1 MAQYRNGLTMA
12 FTNYSALK
20 TTIANYLGR
29 TDLTSQIPDFITLAE
44 TRLAR
49 ELRTRQMLKS
59 ATSPMTSG
67 DAKVALPTDFLE
79 VRDLYIQGNPR
90 MPVTYLAPSAF
101 TRDARADESGL
112 PVYYTVLASEFLF
125 APIPDGSR
133 TLEIL
138 YYAKPVV
145 LSDSN
150 ASNVFLANYPD
161 ALLYGAL
168 LEAEPYLINDA
179 RVQLWVSLY
188 DRAINSI
195 SEADEGSEYSG
206 VPLQMKVTSR

>member
-1 MAQYRNGLTMA
+1 MA
-12 FTNYSALK
+12 FTSYSDLK
-20 TTIANYLGR
+20 TTVANYLGR
-29 TDLTSQIPDFITLAE
+29 SDLTTQIPDFIRLAE

-59 ATSPMTSG
+59 ATASMTGG
-67 DAKVALPTDFLE
+67 DSKIALPTDFLE

-90 MPVTYLAPSAF
+90 VPVSYLSPSAF
-101 TRDARADESGL
+101 TRDARADESGK
-112 PVYYTVLASEFLF
+112 PVYYTVLASEFMF
-125 APIPDGSR
+125 APVADCTY

-138 YYAKPVV
+138 YYAKPAV

-150 ASNVFLANYPD
+150 SSNVFLANYFD

-168 LEAEPYLINDA
+168 AEAEPYLINDA
-179 RVQLWVSLY
+179 RVQMWISMY
-188 DRAINSI
+188 DRAINNI
-195 SEADEGSEYSG
+195 STSDENSEYSG

>member
-1 MAQYRNGLTMA
+1 VAQYRDGLNMA

-20 TTIANYLGR
+20 TTVANYLGR

-67 DAKVALPTDFLE
+67 DAKIALPTDFLE

-90 MPVTYLAPSAF
+90 MPVTYLSPSAF
-101 TRDARADESGL
+101 TRDARADESGK
-112 PVYYTVLASEFLF
+112 PFYYTVLAQEFVF
-125 APIPDGSR
+125 APVPDGTR

-138 YYAKPVV
+138 YYAKPTV

-168 LEAEPYLINDA
+168 AEAEPYLINDA
-179 RVQLWVSLY
+179 RLQTWISLY
-188 DRAINSI
+188 DRAINNINES
-195 SEADEGSEYSG
+195 DEGSEYSG
-206 VPLQMKVTSR
+206 VPLTMQLTSR